1 MGHDNDDNGQK
12 PPPPKMGRPCLTCT
26 HPRRLE
32 IEKAIIDGIPYQ
44 RIARDITCGD
54 SPKAY
59 AIKNHAYKCVPEMV
73 AKRVSIAEEA
83 ERVSRESLEVHMREA
98 LLQAQESADRAMTE
112 ECDEDGRLIEG
123 ATGRTAAIK
132 ARYEIAKGTGEAL
145 GLIESKTRVEIIL
158 ADPMVRELVENLLA
172 LVPDDRIAEA
182 RELVLECM
190 G

>member
-54 SPKAY
+54 PPKAY

-73 AKRVSIAEEA
+73 AKRACIAEEV
-83 ERVSRESLEVHMREA
+83 ERVSRETLEAHMREA
-98 LLQAQESADRAMTE
+98 LLQAQESADRAMSE
-112 ECDEDGRLIEG
+112 EDDESGRLIEG
-123 ATGRTAAIK
+123 ATGRTAALK
-132 ARYEIAKGTGEAL
+132 AWVDIAKGTGEAL

-158 ADPMVRELVENLLA
+158 ADPMVREFVERLLA
-172 LVPDDRIAEA
+172 LVPDDRLEEA
-182 RELVLECM
+182 RALALEYM